1 MLHFDLVGEND
12 LNSDSDT
19 GSDSDQSDSD
29 NVNRLAL
36 YMRYVLH

>member
-12 LNSDSDT
+12 NSDSDT